1 MYPFSQLVRLE
12 QIRPGEWDFSRANPG
27 SWVYPR
33 SVSSN
38 CSGPG
43 MGRSDSVNKNRRAA
57 ARHGRTD
64 AGQASEVQGLV
75 SPSYMQPFAIAC
87 RTTRDPT
94 YVRGNLSR
102 KGDLSLHLV
111 SQSEYSSALFI
122 IHGGL
127 GIQSWPAA
135 AWGGGQAVKAPASV
149 VFTSSPL
156 GPAQEGVVPTSLHT
170 LSSQSCW
177 LVRWRP

>member
-1 MYPFSQLVRLE
+1 
-12 QIRPGEWDFSRANPG
+12 
-27 SWVYPR
+27 
-33 SVSSN
+33 
-38 CSGPG
+38 

-64 AGQASEVQGLV
+64 AGQARTEVQGLV

-127 GIQSWPAA
+127 GIQ
-135 AWGGGQAVKAPASV
+135 ASC
-149 VFTSSPL
+149 
-156 GPAQEGVVPTSLHT
+156 SLRRRT
-170 LSSQSCW
+170 GSQSPC
-177 LVRWRP
+177 LCGFHLLPSGPSPGGSGSYQSSHFVLSELLTSKMETLRFIVQFKKPYGRKQMLFIEHL